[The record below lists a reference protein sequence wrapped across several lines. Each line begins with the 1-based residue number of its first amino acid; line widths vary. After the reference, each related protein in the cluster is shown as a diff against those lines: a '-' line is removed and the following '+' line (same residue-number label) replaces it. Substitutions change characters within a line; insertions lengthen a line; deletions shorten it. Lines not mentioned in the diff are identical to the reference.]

1 MDVDKNYEKES
12 YKRDVNDELVRHLL
26 GTNVISV
33 DVIRAFGK
41 NVADDFAPSMKD
53 FIQEF
58 KDMEYE
64 AKQVIDKLDYEVG
77 AGKMTKEERDA
88 EVGKVLNGIKEH
100 AISRNQDM
108 VAKQVAMN
116 KYAHSLIKV
125 ATKGLPYEEQLK
137 NVDEILS
144 RYEYS
149 IGQNITMNQGFK
161 VKKAIEL
168 GNIFGGEYYIYDMGE
183 SAYNEMGFVS
193 DETSTAKEKY
203 INYLVAQAAD
213 Q

>member
-1 MDVDKNYEKES
+1 
-12 YKRDVNDELVRHLL
+12 
-26 GTNVISV
+26 
-33 DVIRAFGK
+33 
-41 NVADDFAPSMKD
+41 
-53 FIQEF
+53 
-58 KDMEYE
+58 
-64 AKQVIDKLDYEVG
+64 
-77 AGKMTKEERDA
+77 
-88 EVGKVLNGIKEH
+88 
-100 AISRNQDM
+100 M

-168 GNIFGGEYYIYDMGE
+168 GNVFQGDYYIYDMGE

-203 INYLVAQAAD
+203 INYLVANSINE
-213 Q
+213 